1 MIAFQIRDLSCGH
14 CASKINRAL
23 READPE
29 ARLYFDVPALRVE
42 IDPAYADTAE
52 LSEAI
57 TLAGYTPVPA

>member
-1 MIAFQIRDLSCGH
+1 MIAFQVKDLSCGH

-29 ARLYFDVPALRVE
+29 ARVHFDVPALRVE

-57 TLAGYTPVPA
+57 TAAGYTPVPV